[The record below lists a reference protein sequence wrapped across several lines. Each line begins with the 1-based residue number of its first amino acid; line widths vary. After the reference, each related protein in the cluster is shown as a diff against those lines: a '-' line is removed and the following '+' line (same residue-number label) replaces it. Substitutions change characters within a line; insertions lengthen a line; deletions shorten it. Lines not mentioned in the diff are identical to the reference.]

1 MLVFSC
7 LWDMDET
14 RVSLNINIVNIN
26 KLYIFIFMQQADT
39 ILQGNSHKKLYILLV
54 CISPGN
60 QTHEQF
66 LIPSEPQE
74 LYQHVNEFMYFVNIN
89 LT

>member
-39 ILQGNSHKKLYILLV
+39 ILQGKDEWGWDLV
-54 CISPGN
+54 GR
-60 QTHEQF
+60 
-66 LIPSEPQE
+66 
-74 LYQHVNEFMYFVNIN
+74 
-89 LT
+89 